1 MIPASISEKSSE
13 PHGAPACLLHSTP
26 TVNAYVLRIELAD
39 FNPVIYREV
48 LIDPTITL
56 RKLHAVI
63 QAAMAWTNSHW
74 YAFARPLCAANTF
87 WKTPNDRKWQKPDPE
102 G

>member
-1 MIPASISEKSSE
+1 
-13 PHGAPACLLHSTP
+13 
-26 TVNAYVLRIELAD
+26 
-39 FNPVIYREV
+39 VIYCEV
-48 LIDPTITL
+48 LVDPTITL

-63 QAAMAWTNSHW
+63 QAAMAGTNSHLH
-74 YAFARPLCAANTF
+74 ASAQPLRAADTF

>member
-1 MIPASISEKSSE
+1 
-13 PHGAPACLLHSTP
+13 L
-26 TVNAYVLRIELAD
+26 
-39 FNPVIYREV
+39 IYREV
-48 LIDPTITL
+48 LVDPTIAL

-63 QAAMAWTNSHW
+63 QAAMAWTNSHL
-74 YAFARPLCAANTF
+74 YAFAQPLRAADTF